1 MSVLETTSRQPREV
15 PTTSEQDDPELPPFK
30 RFKGSGVNGSNGIPL
45 VDGGASPDLLKNPNT
60 TQNIIPTPLP
70 AYSKKDVWDWFSD
83 GTFTRP
89 PDGFWKGGRL
99 TWGQHVVWDGLKWGK
114 NGGES
119 AKTLLY
125 HGVVCGPADSEAVYV
140 K

>member
-1 MSVLETTSRQPREV
+1 MKEKIQNYWHLLMVFMDVQTGQPRY
-15 PTTSEQDDPELPPFK
+15 Q
-30 RFKGSGVNGSNGIPL
+30 IP
-45 VDGGASPDLLKNPNT
+45 VNPNT

-70 AYSKKDVWDWFSD
+70 AYSKKDVWGWFSD

-89 PDGFWKGGRL
+89 PDGFWKGGDLQR
-99 TWGQHVVWDGLKWGK
+99 GQHVVWEGLKRGK

-125 HGVVCGPADSEAVYV
+125 HGVVCGLADSESVYV